1 MSIGIAIFAGL
12 VVAILAIVAM
22 VMWRKV
28 WVQKADNTAKLKDF
42 EDKKLAHQAYIKES
56 LLVISETL
64 KRDEMNLSEGAIRLK
79 VLLDNWEQP
88 DRGLTFYKGI
98 EDLYEAVAHFDTH
111 AQRQTLSKDERRQQ
125 DKERELIEATLCD
138 AFKADVVA
146 LLQQLKLPIH

>member
-1 MSIGIAIFAGL
+1 MSIGITIFAGL
-12 VVAILAIVAM
+12 VVGILAIIAA

-28 WVQKADNTAKLKDF
+28 WVQKADNAAKLKDL

-64 KRDEMNLSEGAIRLK
+64 IREEMNLSEGAIRLK

-98 EDLYEAVAHFDTH
+98 EDLHDAVGHFDTH
-111 AQRQTLSKDERRQQ
+111 DQRLKLSKDQRRQQ
-125 DKERELIEATLCD
+125 DKEREKIEAQLGE
-138 AFKADVVA
+138 AFKADVAA
-146 LLQQLKLPIH
+146 LLQQLKPAIH